1 MHSLSSLF
9 IFLLGGIMRKI
20 KLNHVYKHF
29 KGNYYIVLD
38 VAIHSETGESMVV
51 YRALYDKNL
60 LYVRELNMFLSEV
73 DHVKYPNVKQKYRFQ
88 EIKLGEK

>member
-1 MHSLSSLF
+1 
-9 IFLLGGIMRKI
+9 MRKI